1 MKTLKE
7 YMAESAEWMASPAAG
22 DVFAFELPDEVLIE
36 TYTILKEYIP
46 AKERQAAADN
56 LISILVDTLSD
67 KEIREFGGIDGYTK
81 RSLEEYIGE
90 DDEDEIDYEN

>member
-1 MKTLKE
+1 M
-7 YMAESAEWMASPAAG
+7 SI
-22 DVFAFELPDEVLIE
+22 DVEVLIE

-90 DDEDEIDYEN
+90 DEEDDVDYEN